1 MNNYTYNSKEQC
13 EHNSNINLNPKF
25 KTFKQFV
32 FTCGDK
38 EDLKKKL
45 IKPRKLNLLKQVNL
59 SNQITK
65 YNILELANYTKKLF
79 VDYPLYKNIS
89 QENSFRSPL

>member
-1 MNNYTYNSKEQC
+1 MNNYTYNSKEAC
-13 EHNSNINLNPKF
+13 EKNSNINLNPKF

-38 EDLKKKL
+38 EDLKNKL
-45 IKPRKLNLLKQVNL
+45 IKPRKKSLEKQES

-65 YNILELANYTKKLF
+65 Y
-79 VDYPLYKNIS
+79 KNIS
-89 QENSFRSPL
+89 VIIFSIKKRIRSSP